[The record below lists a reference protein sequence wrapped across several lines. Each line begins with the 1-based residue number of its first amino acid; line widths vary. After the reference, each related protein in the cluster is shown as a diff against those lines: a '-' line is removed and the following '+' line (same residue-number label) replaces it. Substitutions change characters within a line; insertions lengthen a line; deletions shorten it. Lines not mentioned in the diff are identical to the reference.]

1 MTARTAIITGGNSGL
16 GYEAAK
22 AVAAASP
29 DWHVVIASRD
39 LTRSTEAAR
48 ELAASSGNQHVE
60 AMALDLGS
68 LPSVRR
74 FASEF
79 AGRQGP
85 PLRALLCNA
94 GLQIVT
100 GMTHT
105 ADGFETTF
113 AVNHL
118 GHFLLANLLLEQMV
132 APAAERAGK
141 RSDAVH
147 GRPPEARIVFTSS
160 DTHDPARRTGMPL
173 PRWRDPHLLARPE
186 LDPEPDTDGQG
197 QAGRRRY
204 TTSKLCNVLCTYE
217 LARRIETSGL
227 GTVTVNA
234 FNPGFVGGTGLT
246 RDYPGF
252 VRVLARFVFPAFAR
266 MRSNAGRADSS
277 GKALARLVL
286 DPELEQ
292 ATGRYYDR
300 LEAVPSSEES
310 YDQAKAAE
318 LWRVSAEL
326 VQLTPEETALAGS
339 GQA

>member
-48 ELAASSGNQHVE
+48 ELAAASGNQHVE

-68 LPSVRR
+68 LASVRR

-132 APAAERAGK
+132 IP
-141 RSDAVH
+141 
-147 GRPPEARIVFTSS
+147 ARIVFTSS

-246 RDYPGF
+246 RDYPGI
-252 VRVLARFVFPAFAR
+252 VRVLARSVFPAFAR

-292 ATGRYYDR
+292 VTGRYYDR

>member
-68 LPSVRR
+68 LASVRR

-118 GHFLLANLLLEQMV
+118 GHFLLANLLLERMV
-132 APAAERAGK
+132 AP
-141 RSDAVH
+141 
-147 GRPPEARIVFTSS
+147 ARIVFTSS

-252 VRVLARFVFPAFAR
+252 VRVLARYVFPAFAR

-310 YDQAKAAE
+310 YDQARAAE

-326 VQLTPEETALAGS
+326 VQLTPEETVLAGS

>member
-1 MTARTAIITGGNSGL
+1 
-16 GYEAAK
+16 
-22 AVAAASP
+22 
-29 DWHVVIASRD
+29 
-39 LTRSTEAAR
+39 
-48 ELAASSGNQHVE
+48 
-60 AMALDLGS
+60 
-68 LPSVRR
+68 
-74 FASEF
+74 
-79 AGRQGP
+79 
-85 PLRALLCNA
+85 
-94 GLQIVT
+94 
-100 GMTHT
+100 MTHT

-132 APAAERAGK
+132 AP
-141 RSDAVH
+141 
-147 GRPPEARIVFTSS
+147 ARIVFTSS

-186 LDPEPDTDGQG
+186 LDPEPDTAGQG

-217 LARRIETSGL
+217 LARRIETCGL

-252 VRVLARFVFPAFAR
+252 VRVLARSVFPAVAR

-326 VQLTPEETALAGS
+326 VQLKPEETALAGS